1 MAKFVYA
8 PISGEVKDIVECSD
22 TVFSEK
28 MLGDGVIIIPSEEV
42 LYSPFD
48 GKIESITDSMHAI
61 TLKSDDG
68 LDFLIHTGI
77 DTVELRGKGFKTFVK
92 NGQLIKKG
100 DKILSFDRKLIKENG
115 YEDTVIL
122 VSLTKNTRINQKRIN
137 QNVHFGDPILM
148 F

>member
-1 MAKFVYA
+1 
-8 PISGEVKDIVECSD
+8 
-22 TVFSEK
+22 
-28 MLGDGVIIIPSEEV
+28 VIIIPSEEV
-42 LYSPFD
+42 LYSPLD

-122 VSLTKNTRINQKRIN
+122 VSLT
-137 QNVHFGDPILM
+137 
-148 F
+148 